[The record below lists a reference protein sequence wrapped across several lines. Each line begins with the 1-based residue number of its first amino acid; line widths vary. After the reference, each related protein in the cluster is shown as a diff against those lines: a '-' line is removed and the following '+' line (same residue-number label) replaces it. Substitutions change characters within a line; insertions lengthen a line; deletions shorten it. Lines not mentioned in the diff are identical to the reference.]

1 MGLTLHYQFQLNSA
15 SIDQAREK
23 IIALRQIALTLP
35 FQDVGELVEI
45 EGEECKFDPD
55 KTDDRNSYLKLMS
68 SKIVKI
74 APDTFSSL
82 DAIHII
88 AFKTRVG
95 EGCEPAAF
103 GLAIYSPPEE
113 LNDWSWISFCKTQ
126 YASNPDYGGVENF
139 LKCHLMLIKMLL
151 ETERLGILSDV
162 LDEGNY
168 WETRQLEE
176 LLSKVNQA
184 NVLIAAFSGKF
195 RDMLNDEGYSNTHA
209 PIFEY
214 PNFEYLE
221 AEGNSNQSMQ

>member
-15 SIDQAREK
+15 SIDRAREK
-23 IIALRQIALTLP
+23 ILALREIAIELP
-35 FQDVGELVEI
+35 FQEVGELVEI

-68 SKIVKI
+68 SKIFKI

-82 DAIHII
+82 DPIHII

-95 EGCEPAAF
+95 QGCEPAAF
-103 GLAIYSPPEE
+103 GLAIYAPPGEV
-113 LNDWSWISFCKTQ
+113 NDWSWSSFCKTQ

-139 LKCHLMLIKMLL
+139 LKCHLMLIKMLV
-151 ETERLGILSDV
+151 EAESLGILSDV
-162 LDEGNY
+162 FDEGNY
-168 WETRQLEE
+168 WESRQLEV
-176 LLSKVNQA
+176 LLSKVNEA
-184 NVLIAAFSGKF
+184 NVLVASFSGKF
-195 RDMLNDEGYSNTHA
+195 RDMLSDDGNVKTYS

-221 AEGNSNQSMQ
+221 AEGEWQ